1 MSSKKT
7 VFVMGSSSGIGNAL
21 VNHFLKQGWG
31 VYAGSSNPDK
41 VGTKPHLKVIPLDLK
56 KISSIEAI
64 YAVLDVQVQDT
75 MDAVVCVSG
84 VSAGGDFTKF
94 TLEEWQESMN
104 INLLGPTLMAR
115 YFIAQAQKNSHPL
128 SIVFTSSLSAFKGA
142 NKPQYAASKAALSGI
157 SSSVARKFGT
167 DKIRSN
173 IVVPGV
179 VETNLVADWD
189 ETKKHSIVQTIPLG
203 RFASVQ
209 EVVNLLYFLAS
220 DESAYINGQII
231 HISGGDLM

>member
-1 MSSKKT
+1 
-7 VFVMGSSSGIGNAL
+7 MGSSSGVGNAL
-21 VNHFLKQGWG
+21 INHFLKQGWE

-41 VGTKPHLKVIPLDLK
+41 IRTQPNLKVIPLNLK
-56 KISSIEAI
+56 NIISIEAI
-64 YAVLDVQVQDT
+64 CAILDAKVQD
-75 MDAVVCVSG
+75 MLDAVVCVSG
-84 VSAGGDFTKF
+84 VSVGGDFTKF

-104 INLLGPTLMAR
+104 INLLGPTLIAR

-173 IVVPGV
+173 VVVPGV
-179 VETNLVADWD
+179 IETNLVADWD
-189 ETKKHSIVQTIPLG
+189 ETKKHSITKTIPLG

-209 EVVNLLYFLAS
+209 EVVNILYFLAS
-220 DESAYINGQII
+220 DESAYISGQTI
-231 HISGGDLM
+231 HISGGDFM